1 MKNVRREYVFSIKML
16 AIFIITL
23 SIFVLDVA
31 KNGNFHTITA
41 GEAYRSAQLDK
52 DQLAYYIK
60 KYRIKSILNLRG
72 KNASKSWYED
82 ELSFSAEN
90 NVMHYDVAL
99 SAYREPGQK
108 DILEIMDIFL
118 HAPRPLL
125 IHCQAGAD
133 RSGLVAAMWRVV
145 IDKKPKAEA
154 EKQLSILFGHLSI
167 GSASAMDDFFQ
178 KWNPVKSGILE
189 KQSAPIS

>member
-1 MKNVRREYVFSIKML
+1 MKNVRREYIFAVKML

-31 KNGNFHTITA
+31 KNGNFHAITA

-72 KNASKSWYED
+72 KNASKSWYEN
-82 ELSFSAEN
+82 ELNFSAEN

-108 DILEIMDIFL
+108 DIREIMDIFQ

-133 RSGLVAAMWRVV
+133 RSGLVAAMWKVV
-145 IDKKPKAEA
+145 IDKKPKVEA
-154 EKQLSILFGHLSI
+154 DKQLSILFGHLSI

-178 KWNPVKSGILE
+178 KWNPVKSETLQGQTL
-189 KQSAPIS
+189 